1 MRKDA
6 PRRVQRVS
14 LASAAGRRIRAFR
27 EERGW
32 SPEALATMLSI
43 PAAWVRDYEAGVR
56 LPRAY
61 TLHRLANV
69 FSTSVSTLLGDK
81 APEQPLTEQVLLLQ
95 FRRIQ
100 GLGLQDRKAVS
111 DLLKTILDSLERAR
125 GRAPS

>member
-6 PRRVQRVS
+6 PRRLQRAS
-14 LASAAGRRIRAFR
+14 LAATVGRRIRSFR

-32 SPEALATMLSI
+32 SSEALATMLSI
-43 PAAWVRDYEAGVR
+43 PAAWVRDYESGVR

-61 TLHRLANV
+61 TLHRLAEV
-69 FSTSVSTLLGDK
+69 FSTSVGALLGDSP
-81 APEQPLTEQVLLLQ
+81 PEQALTEQVLLLQ

-111 DLLKTILDSLERAR
+111 DLLKTLLDSLERAR